1 LIEECAKVET
11 SGDEIFTRRPCNRV
25 LRLPKKISKAS
36 SSLWPRFTKVTET
49 QEDKTMANIFYSV
62 MGEGRG
68 HATRA
73 RTLTETLRL
82 QHRVV
87 LFAGGD
93 AFRFLAPLYK
103 GTEVEV
109 REIPTLRFAYRSRGR
124 VNSFATAREV
134 MSFVAGMH
142 SEVKRLTAALRSEQ
156 PDLVITDFEP
166 LLPRAAEKA
175 GVPYVSL
182 DHQHFLIENDLSSL
196 PSSLRW
202 KLSLLRPGVKLMYR
216 RQAATIVSSFYAPGI
231 LPSAR
236 KVFQVRSMIRP
247 ELAQRRPTIG
257 KHVLVYLRR
266 STPDAVLDV
275 LAHQPHEFRVYGRG
289 EQAARGNLQFRPI
302 SESGFLDDLSSAT
315 AVICAAGNQLLGEC
329 LFLGKPVFALP
340 ESGQY
345 EQRINAH
352 FLEKSGCGVWCAP
365 EEFNALRAQS
375 FFASLDH
382 LRGGEERHGYN
393 GTPDAVAA
401 VEKCLSFYQ
410 GISAPDQSTKRPEV
424 PASSASI

>member
-1 LIEECAKVET
+1 MPC
-11 SGDEIFTRRPCNRV
+11 GNEIFTRSPWNSGVC
-25 LRLPKKISKAS
+25 LPKKGTRSS
-36 SSLWPRFTKVTET
+36 SSLEREFINPTDTT
-49 QEDKTMANIFYSV
+49 EDKEMANIFYSV

-73 RTLTETLRL
+73 RTLTEVLRL

-93 AFRFLAPLYK
+93 AFRFLAPLYL
-103 GTEVEV
+103 GSEVEV
-109 REIPTLRFAYRSRGR
+109 REIPSLRFAYRSRGR
-124 VNSFATAREV
+124 VNSLETARQV
-134 MSFVAGMH
+134 MNFVAGMRT
-142 SEVKRLTAALRSEQ
+142 EIRRLTAEMRSER
-156 PDLVITDFEP
+156 PELVITDFEP

-196 PSSLRW
+196 PRSLRW
-202 KLSLLRPGVKLMYR
+202 MLSLLRPGVKLMYR

-247 ELAQRRPTIG
+247 ELAQRQPTIG

-275 LAHQPHEFRVYGRG
+275 LAHQPHEFRIYGRG

-302 SESGFLDDLSSAT
+302 SESGFLDDLSSAN
-315 AVICAAGNQLLGEC
+315 AVVCAAGNQLLGEC

-340 ESGQY
+340 ETGQH

-352 FLEKSGCGVWCAP
+352 FLEQSGCGVWCSP
-365 EEFNALRAQS
+365 EDFNAIQVQS
-375 FFASLDH
+375 FFASLEH
-382 LRGGEERHGYN
+382 LRGGDERLNYN
-393 GTPDAVAA
+393 GTPHAVAA
-401 VEKCLSFYQ
+401 VEECL
-410 GISAPDQSTKRPEV
+410 KRFSGFSRAQ
-424 PASSASI
+424 ASSTSRRWEAQPTESSGDASPV

>member
-1 LIEECAKVET
+1 
-11 SGDEIFTRRPCNRV
+11 
-25 LRLPKKISKAS
+25 
-36 SSLWPRFTKVTET
+36 
-49 QEDKTMANIFYSV
+49 MANIFYSV

-73 RTLTETLRL
+73 RTLTEELRL
-82 QHRVV
+82 RHRVV

-93 AFRFLAPLYK
+93 AFRFLAPLYQ

-109 REIPTLRFAYRSRGR
+109 REIPSLRFAYRERGR
-124 VNSFATAREV
+124 VNSPATARKV
-134 MSFVAGMH
+134 VSFVGSMRA
-142 SEVKRLTAALRSEQ
+142 EVKRLAAELRREQ

-175 GVPYVSL
+175 RIPYVSF

-196 PSSLRW
+196 PRSLRW

-231 LPSAR
+231 LPSTR

-247 ELAQRRPTIG
+247 ELAQRLPSIG
-257 KHVLVYLRR
+257 NHVLVYLRR

-275 LAHQPHEFRVYGRG
+275 LAAQPYEFRIYGRG

-302 SESGFLDDLSSAT
+302 SESGFMDDLISAK
-315 AVICAAGNQLLGEC
+315 AVISAAGNQLLGEC
-329 LFLGKPVFALP
+329 LYLGKPVFALP
-340 ESGQY
+340 EAGQD

-352 FLEKSGCGVWCAP
+352 FLEQSGRGLWCRP
-365 EEFNALRAQS
+365 NKFDAQHAES
-375 FFASLDH
+375 FFAALDQ
-382 LRGGEERHGYN
+382 LRGGEERLVYN

-401 VEKCLSFYQ
+401 IEECLACYQ
-410 GISAPDQSTKRPEV
+410 GITVPDQSTKLPDE
-424 PASSASI
+424 ASSKASIC